1 MKTNSWLVRT
11 LNNLLIIL
19 IESDHSELPLESDI
33 SAFSKYFPF
42 RKMALIVEM
51 GKSELIF

>member
-1 MKTNSWLVRT
+1 MRT
-11 LNNLLIIL
+11 VNNLLIIL